1 MYFEKKLYK
10 LLNEADDVLDKMIK
24 YKDGDGN
31 EKEATVGGILKQGKD
46 HPAHDDA
53 QKTYDASKGD
63 GGGEEPKKPAPKIDA
78 NPFGDE
84 PAGEEPDD
92 DGPKAAPEK
101 SAADEEILDF
111 IGTIAD
117 AGERG
122 AGFGDERVR
131 SSVTRDLQQVKD
143 KGGTV
148 DDIADVLKKEAE
160 YMNPEDF
167 ELADQAAE
175 EIYGEKIPHGISD
188 EEIGTALESKQPF
201 KENYNRLFKGLGVSK
216 GMRK

>member
-78 NPFGDE
+78 NPFDDE
-84 PAGEEPDD
+84 PAGDEPDGKIDTD
-92 DGPKAAPEK
+92 D
-101 SAADEEILDF
+101 DVEIPDN
-111 IGTIAD
+111 
-117 AGERG
+117 
-122 AGFGDERVR
+122 
-131 SSVTRDLQQVKD
+131 
-143 KGGTV
+143 V
-148 DDIADVLKKEAE
+148 DDITDMLKKDSDIVDKMGDDVFWDGKDLVSSKFNNNIIASIDNDSNMTLGDLKKQIMD
-160 YMNPEDF
+160 Y
-167 ELADQAAE
+167 E
-175 EIYGEKIPHGISD
+175 EEHTSSPTLNVPSYQD
-188 EEIGTALESKQPF
+188 ESKQPF